1 MATLLEELEG
11 WKGRYGESPA
21 PLLRLLEK
29 AETAR
34 FPSPQELIRLHE
46 ALLFLRA
53 YPHSQPVA
61 QACDA
66 LLAGFRHRVEALEEG
81 AEALEE
87 PEVSG
92 IAGTGVTAIF
102 SYDAARALAA
112 RHGAEIDIAWED
124 CPEPDRFGPLLAA
137 VFPAAREEWPVE
149 AHFPARAWIEGAKK
163 PGQTCLQWILAKL
176 ERLEGGKA
184 RRAELYDSAKVMLS
198 WRLGDSRTTRTHMRR
213 GEALFFHTE
222 PLIPRRA
229 VRLEAEFAGPELPVR
244 RLGATEARQALAMI
258 HDTSAV
264 RYRELYGFNFPDLR
278 RVYSTDAGRGLE
290 ILFFGAEPGVRLPL
304 RAYHAG
310 MFFKNG
316 VPAGYVE
323 VLSFFERAEVGFNL
337 YYTFREGE
345 TAWIYA
351 KVLQLCR
358 QLLGVT
364 AFWVDPYQIGH
375 ENEEAIESGAFWFYR
390 KLGFRPVIPEV
401 ARLAE
406 REERRLQAHP
416 GARTPPRLLR
426 RLAVSPMIYE
436 TAGASIGDWD
446 KFHIRR
452 LALAEWPGQVLRRF
466 EACAKLKH
474 SGEEAR
480 YLRALQADAWLR
492 EQMLRLGS
500 GGAADFA
507 G

>member
-1 MATLLEELEG
+1 MATLLEELEE
-11 WKGRYGESPA
+11 WKRRYGESPE
-21 PLLRLLEK
+21 PLLRLLER

-53 YPHSQPVA
+53 YPHSQAVA

-66 LLAGFRHRVEALEEG
+66 LLAGFRQRVEALEDDP
-81 AEALEE
+81 EALEE

-92 IAGTGVTAIF
+92 IAGSSVTAVF

-112 RHGAEIDIAWED
+112 RHGEEIDIAWED

-137 VFPAAREEWPVE
+137 VFRAAREEWPVE
-149 AHFPARAWIEGAKK
+149 AHFPARAWVEGAKK

-176 ERLEGGKA
+176 ERLESPRE
-184 RRAELYDSAKVMLS
+184 RRAELYDGAKIMLS
-198 WRLGDSRTTRTHMRR
+198 WQIGDSKAARTRMRR
-213 GEALFFHTE
+213 GPAVFFHET
-222 PLIPRRA
+222 PLIHRRN
-229 VRLEAEFAGPELPVR
+229 VRLEAEFAGPEMPVR
-244 RLGATEARQALAMI
+244 RLGAAEAREALAMI
-258 HDTSAV
+258 RDTSAV
-264 RYRELYGFNFPDLR
+264 RYRELYGFNFADLR
-278 RVYSTDAGRGLE
+278 HMYSADAGRGVE
-290 ILFFGAEPGVRLPL
+290 ILFFGAEPEARLPL
-304 RAYHAG
+304 RAYHGG

-323 VLSFFERAEVGFNL
+323 VLSFFERAEMGFNL

-375 ENEEAIESGAFWFYR
+375 ENEEAVESGAFWFYR
-390 KLGFRPVIPEV
+390 KLGFRPVVRQV

-416 GARTPPRLLR
+416 GARTPAHLLR
-426 RLAVSPMIYE
+426 RMAESPMIYE
-436 TAGASIGDWD
+436 PPGASAGDWD
-446 KFHIRR
+446 HFHIRL
-452 LALAEWPGQVLRRF
+452 LALAEWPGQVKRRF
-466 EACAKLKH
+466 EACEKFKR

-492 EQMLRLGS
+492 AEMLRLGS
-500 GGAADFA
+500 GSAADFA
-507 G
+507 K

>member
-11 WKGRYGESPA
+11 WKRRYGGEPE
-21 PLLRLLEK
+21 PLLRLLDE
-29 AETAR
+29 AGRTSTRTAA
-34 FPSPQELIRLHE
+34 ELIRLHE
-46 ALLFLRA
+46 TLLFLRA
-53 YPHSQPVA
+53 YPPSRAVA
-61 QACDA
+61 EACDA
-66 LLAGFRHRVEALEEG
+66 LLAGFRQRVQALEEG

-92 IAGTGVTAIF
+92 IAGTAVTAIF
-102 SYDAARALAA
+102 SYEAARALAA
-112 RHGAEIDIAWED
+112 RHGTEIDIAWEH
-124 CPEPDRFGPLLAA
+124 CPEPDSFGPLLAA

-149 AHFPARAWIEGAKK
+149 AHFPARAWVEGAKK
-163 PGQTCLQWILAKL
+163 PGQTCLQWILSKL
-176 ERLEGGKA
+176 ERLEGPRE
-184 RRAELYDSAKVMLS
+184 RRAELYGSARVMLS
-198 WRLGDSRTTRTHMRR
+198 WRLGDSRATRTRMRR
-213 GEALFFHTE
+213 GEAAFFHTE

-229 VRLEAEFAGPELPVR
+229 VHLEAEFAGPELPVR
-244 RLGATEARQALAMI
+244 WLSATEAREALAMI

-264 RYRELYGFNFPDLR
+264 RYRELYGFNFPDSR
-278 RVYSTDAGRGLE
+278 RVYSADAGRGVE
-290 ILFFGAEPGVRLPL
+290 ILFFGAAPEVRLPL

-323 VLSFFERAEVGFNL
+323 VLSFLERAEVGFNL

-390 KLGFRPVIPEV
+390 KLGFRPVVPEV
-401 ARLAE
+401 AQVAQ

-416 GARTPPRLLR
+416 GARTPARLLR
-426 RLAVSPMIYE
+426 RLAASPMIYE
-436 TAGASIGDWD
+436 SPRAPIGDWD
-446 KFHIRR
+446 RFHIRR
-452 LALAEWPGQVLRRF
+452 LALAPWPLRVRRRF
-466 EACAKLKH
+466 EEHARLKRT
-474 SGEEAR
+474 GDETR
-480 YLRALQADAWLR
+480 YLRALQADEWLR
-492 EQMLRLGS
+492 AEILRLGS
-500 GGAADFA
+500 GSAADFA
-507 G
+507 K